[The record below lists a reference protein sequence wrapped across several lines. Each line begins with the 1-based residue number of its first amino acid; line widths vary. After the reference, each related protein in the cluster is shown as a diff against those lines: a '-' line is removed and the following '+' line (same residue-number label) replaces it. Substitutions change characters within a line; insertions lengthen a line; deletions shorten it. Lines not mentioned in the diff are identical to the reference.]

1 MKKPLL
7 CELTLREKIGQLGN
21 YRHWDIIDKIKNN
34 HKDLPLI
41 GSIWAL
47 GALDMEVINMAEAST
62 GKKIPAKSQW
72 GFLHQFNQNT
82 KIPMII
88 AMDCIRG
95 IQSAFYD
102 LSRQMD
108 SPTIGATDSEKFSYR
123 LGVCKANELKCAGVQ
138 WLWGPEEDLANR
150 NSGVSLGRKFSD
162 QPDAVIKLAKAQN
175 KGIQDMQVAATAKH
189 FPGDDELEYRDTHVS
204 AAMLRLSVEEWEARQ
219 GRVFQEV
226 IDAGVY
232 SVMVGHQSF
241 PAYDNTKLNNQYLPA
256 TTSYKV
262 VTELLKGKMG
272 FKGVVITD
280 AIGMHSLL
288 DMYHDDP
295 IEISIAC
302 IKAGC
307 DVILGAS
314 GEFIDGIEQAVLNG
328 EIPESRIDDAC
339 QRVLDMKEKLGVFDA
354 PLKEQDQKKA
364 VEESARLRQEVAE
377 HALSLVC
384 DNNELLPLQVDKYKK
399 ITIVYSGFGQ
409 GVFESLQYM
418 KDEFIKHGAETVN
431 VVERWS
437 SKEEAAQYA
446 GKSDLMVYVSHI
458 ACHQP
463 GGVAGYQGVDFA
475 TFYYTTAGKQKG
487 KRIGVSLG
495 SPYVYFDYYHDFDCF
510 INAFNNT
517 EETQRAFVKAI
528 YGEIPFAGIQPFKLI
543 PDGFEVNY

>member
-7 CELTLREKIGQLGN
+7 SELTLREKIGQLGN
-21 YRHWDIIDKIKNN
+21 YRHWDIVDKIKNK

-47 GALDMEVINMAEAST
+47 GALDMQVINMADEST

-72 GFLHQFNQNT
+72 AFLHEFNKNT

-88 AMDCIRG
+88 AMDCTRG

-102 LSRQMD
+102 LSMQPD
-108 SPTIGATDSEKFSYR
+108 SPTIGATGSEEFSYR
-123 LGVCKANELKCAGVQ
+123 LGVCKANELKCAGAQ

-150 NSGVSLGRKFSD
+150 NSAVSLGRKFSD
-162 QPDAVIKLAKAQN
+162 EPEVVINLAKAQN
-175 KGIQDMQVAATAKH
+175 KGIQDMKVAATAKH

-204 AAMLRLSVEEWEARQ
+204 TAMLRLSVEDWEARQ
-219 GRVFQEV
+219 GRIFQEI
-226 IDAGVY
+226 IDDGVY

-241 PAYDNTKLNNQYLPA
+241 PAYDNTKLNGQYLPA

-272 FKGVVITD
+272 FNGVVITD

-288 DMYHDDP
+288 DMYNDDS

-307 DVILGAS
+307 DVVLGAS
-314 GEFIDGIEQAVLNG
+314 GEFIDGIEQAVLRG

-339 QRVLDMKEKLGVFDA
+339 RRVLDMKEKLGVFEA
-354 PLKEQDQKKA
+354 PLEEQNQEKA
-364 VEESARLRQEVAE
+364 VLESAKLRQEVAE
-377 HALSLVC
+377 NALSLVC
-384 DNNELLPLQVDKYKK
+384 DNNKMLPLDAEKYKTV
-399 ITIVYSGFGQ
+399 TILYSGFGK
-409 GVFESLQYM
+409 GIFESLKYM
-418 KDEFIKHGAETVN
+418 KDEFTKHGAETVN
-431 VVERWS
+431 IIERWS
-437 SKEEAAQYA
+437 SKEEAADYGA
-446 GKSDLMVYVSHI
+446 KSDLLVYVSHI

-463 GGVAGYQGVDFA
+463 SGVAGYQGDDFS
-475 TFYYTTAGKQKG
+475 TFYHTTAGKQKG
-487 KRIGVSLG
+487 KRIGVSFG
-495 SPYVYFDYYHDFDCF
+495 SPYVYFDYYYDFGCF
-510 INAFNNT
+510 VNAFNNS

-528 YGEIPFAGIQPFKLI
+528 YGEIPFKGTQPFKLI